1 MNSRPQLQFIG
12 DLFEYDVNYN
22 RIMNYFFD
30 FFVANIEIESLDIS
44 KEFTHVIQFL
54 ATETKIVMKTYQ
66 IEMNQE
72 AIENKSLDEG
82 IAELTEVEPHIE
94 FELKRHQFA
103 N

>member
-1 MNSRPQLQFIG
+1 M
-12 DLFEYDVNYN
+12 
-22 RIMNYFFD
+22 FFYTLD

-72 AIENKSLDEG
+72 AIENKVQIINDDRVWMKE
-82 IAELTEVEPHIE
+82 
-94 FELKRHQFA
+94 
-103 N
+103 